1 MKELGLQA
9 AARVAASSEP
19 LRALTQMA
27 QNFPN
32 LAAALS
38 RVSVPKALRSELKKL
53 HRVLQGGPYFP
64 PALSSTLP
72 YHSNMP
78 VSSYFLAYRKHV
90 GMTCSAT
97 LIAIAAK
104 NVFS

>member
-9 AARVAASSEP
+9 AARIVASSEP

-38 RVSVPKALRSELKKL
+38 RVAVPKQLRAELKKL
-53 HRVLQGGPYFP
+53 HRVLQGGLHLLLLMMSLGFSDCFIV
-64 PALSSTLP
+64 LL
-72 YHSNMP
+72 
-78 VSSYFLAYRKHV
+78 
-90 GMTCSAT
+90 GAT
-97 LIAIAAK
+97 LTIRVEHLIGHRWLAK
-104 NVFS
+104 V

>member
-9 AARVAASSEP
+9 AARIAASSEP

-38 RVSVPKALRSELKKL
+38 RVAVPKQLRSELKKL
-53 HRVLQGGPYFP
+53 HRVLQGGARHICSPE
-64 PALSSTLP
+64 LSS
-72 YHSNMP
+72 
-78 VSSYFLAYRKHV
+78 VSKDKNFCFACTPLRRSAASSQAHCT
-90 GMTCSAT
+90 TCSA
-97 LIAIAAK
+97 LRYAE
-104 NVFS
+104 

>member
-9 AARVAASSEP
+9 AARIVASSEP

-38 RVSVPKALRSELKKL
+38 RVAVPKQLRAELKKL
-53 HRVLQGGPYFP
+53 HRVLQGGLRLLPWQDDLVMSPEYL
-64 PALSSTLP
+64 LSA
-72 YHSNMP
+72 
-78 VSSYFLAYRKHV
+78 FL
-90 GMTCSAT
+90 
-97 LIAIAAK
+97 
-104 NVFS
+104 